1 MIECD
6 DSKCRKVYHS
16 YCLSYLVEDD
26 GRDWRCP
33 RHFCDYCG
41 SVNLK
46 YVCKFCPM
54 SICKNC
60 PAAMVKKV
68 SCPVLSCPALSCPVL
83 SCPVLSCPVLSC
95 PVLSCPVLSCPVLS
109 CPILSCPALP
119 CPALPLLPCPI
130 PYRTVLSY
138 LIVLFIALD
147 CTFLSFSKHSYC
159 NRLHIAPFNNL
170 QLSNF

>member
-1 MIECD
+1 MSLSIQYYDQATLQANKLPKEKKSTATDDVCFLCKDGGDLIECD

-16 YCLSYLVEDD
+16 YCLSYFVEDD

-60 PAAMVKKV
+60 PTAMVKKV
-68 SCPVLSCPALSCPVL
+68 SYSPLLYTALHAIPHF
-83 SCPVLSCPVLSC
+83 
-95 PVLSCPVLSCPVLS
+95 
-109 CPILSCPALP
+109 ILPCTALP
-119 CPALPLLPCPI
+119 YCI
-130 PYRTVLSY
+130 
-138 LIVLFIALD
+138 LF
-147 CTFLSFSKHSYC
+147 HV
-159 NRLHIAPFNNL
+159 
-170 QLSNF
+170 